1 MEKNKFLQ
9 IYLSIK
15 EYEKNE
21 FLVILVIFHTAGII
35 EKKKYLS

>member
-15 EYEKNE
+15 EYIKKNE
-21 FLVILVIFHTAGII
+21 FLVIFHTDGNN
-35 EKKKYLS
+35 